1 MKNKTGLRIRSFEEL
16 QIAKQKLVLEIEEQE
31 ATILHHP
38 VCRIPMGI
46 LQGYSFK
53 SSVSRSVESISLENY
68 KKAAIG
74 LLSTVLMASRKT
86 RKLFI
91 AFVIV
96 KELTPFLLQKAEEML
111 KKN

>member
-1 MKNKTGLRIRSFEEL
+1 MKNKTGFNIRSFEEL
-16 QIAKQKLVLEIEEQE
+16 QIAKQKLALEIAEQE

-38 VCRIPMGI
+38 FCRIPMGI

-68 KKAAIG
+68 KKAALG
-74 LLSTVLMASRKT
+74 LLSTVLMATRKT
-86 RKLFI
+86 RKFFI
-91 AFVIV
+91 AFIIA
-96 KELTPFLLQKAEEML
+96 KEMTPFLLQKAEEML